1 MYNYSFSILLLL
13 FCSIPTMYYSPY
25 QVDDYEERVMQE
37 LEKQLYEEGQD
48 DEDDTQ
54 VYAPAPAADMEVSPA
69 TPPQAS
75 PMEVC
80 HPIPAKVPAPVSSSH
95 VVPPPQP
102 KGPAIAASPMDVCP
116 PSPAKAPAPVPPAP
130 VSAPRLFPRHSRK
143 VPLSQLR
150 RWMFALRVPPKPR
163 HLCLPWR

>member
-1 MYNYSFSILLLL
+1 
-13 FCSIPTMYYSPY
+13 
-25 QVDDYEERVMQE
+25 MQE

-80 HPIPAKVPAPVSSSH
+80 HPIPPKSRHLCLAPTW
-95 VVPPPQP
+95 
-102 KGPAIAASPMDVCP
+102 
-116 PSPAKAPAPVPPAP
+116 
-130 VSAPRLFPRHSRK
+130 FPRHSRK

-150 RWMFALRVPPKPR
+150 LWMFALRVPPKPR